1 MKITVLSLFPEILRG
16 FFESSLM
23 AKACERGL
31 MSYELVD
38 VRSYATDKHRKCDDE
53 VFGGGA
59 GMLMLPGPLGRAL
72 ASAGSPGKRTVYL
85 TPSGRLLNQAMAA
98 ELSREAELVLVC
110 GRYEG
115 VDQRVID
122 RYVTDEISIGD
133 YVLSSGEV
141 AALVLVDAIYRLV
154 PGVISGESL
163 LEESF
168 AIVAGGD
175 DRSGSPKGDPHR
187 PSLAGD
193 DGSGSAVGDLH
204 GVGRDDDGGS
214 SQGARLLEY
223 PQYTRPATY
232 DNMQVPEVLTS
243 GNHAKIAR
251 WRLRESLRKTLI
263 YRPELLAS
271 DGLPG
276 EVRKLIREIVTEGG
290 DDELDTEDS
299 SSADQGRGDRL

>member
-1 MKITVLSLFPEILRG
+1 MKLTVLSLFPEILRG

-23 AKACERGL
+23 AKAVQRGL
-31 MSYELVD
+31 MSYELID
-38 VRSYATDKHRKCDDE
+38 VRGYATDKHHKCDDE

-72 ASAGSPGKRTVYL
+72 AAAGSPGKRTVYL
-85 TPSGRLLNQAMAA
+85 TPSGRLFNQAMAERLA
-98 ELSREAELVLVC
+98 REDELVLVC

-141 AALVLVDAIYRLV
+141 AALVLVDAVYRLV
-154 PGVISGESL
+154 PGVITGESL

-168 AIVAGGD
+168 AIVASGD
-175 DRSGSPKGDPHR
+175 DGSRSSKGDLHKPSASGDDGSRSSKGDPHG
-187 PSLAGD
+187 P
-193 DGSGSAVGDLH
+193 
-204 GVGRDDDGGS
+204 
-214 SQGARLLEY
+214 RLLEY
-223 PQYTRPATY
+223 PQYTRPAIY
-232 DNMQVPEVLTS
+232 DSLGVPEVLTS

-251 WRLRESLRKTLI
+251 WRLRESLKKTLA
-263 YRPELLAS
+263 YRPELLAV

-276 EVRKLIREIVTEGG
+276 EIRKLIREIIIEGG
-290 DDELDTEDS
+290 DDEPDPENP
-299 SSADQGRGDRL
+299 SAADEAGSHWL